1 MGNFGQIFKLNLKKC
16 EDTMIGIPEKAIKG
30 ISGGERRRLAFACEM
45 ITNPN
50 LMFFDEPT
58 SGLDSFMAMT
68 IVECMRTLAQQ
79 GKTIICTIH
88 QPSSEVFE
96 KFDRLLLMA
105 EGRVAYLGDLQQCP
119 AFFASHGLLCPD
131 NYNPADFYIQNLAM
145 VPANKDESLERIQ
158 VHYL

>member
-1 MGNFGQIFKLNLKKC
+1 MLLFC
-16 EDTMIGIPEKAIKG
+16 
-30 ISGGERRRLAFACEM
+30 
-45 ITNPN
+45 
-50 LMFFDEPT
+50 DEPT

-68 IVECMRTLAQQ
+68 IVESMRRLAEQ

-105 EGRVAYLGDLQQCP
+105 EGRVAYLGDLNQCQN
-119 AFFASHGLLCPD
+119 FFASNGLLCPD

-145 VPANKDESLERIQ
+145 VPANKEESLTRIAVNEKFCQ
-158 VHYL
+158 KSTLIFLIFE